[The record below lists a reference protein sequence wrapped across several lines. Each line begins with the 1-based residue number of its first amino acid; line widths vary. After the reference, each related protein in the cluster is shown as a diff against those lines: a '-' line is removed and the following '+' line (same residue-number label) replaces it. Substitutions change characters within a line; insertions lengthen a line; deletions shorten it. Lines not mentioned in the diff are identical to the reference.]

1 MKHSSF
7 ASLKAHQKP
16 STDSTET
23 KINLRNLWMASVVAA
38 LLVISVAAQTSLSL
52 WPYYVDI
59 TPVGNSAGLYDVILP
74 LPVMDKAR
82 TDLADMRLFDANNR
96 EIPYAIR
103 IRRDVDEKREIPTR
117 LFNYGAAGPTTAEV
131 SVDLGENPGEHNE
144 IEVETS
150 GSNFRRQVVI
160 EGSDSGREWRTLSND
175 GVLFSFASQNNV
187 AESQRISY
195 PTSRYRYL
203 RVRVSRDQ
211 LTDDETPQI
220 TSVKVMMAVR
230 DRGMLSSWDV
240 DVPAYQ
246 LQRNQGAHAAVWLFD
261 LRGRVPCDRLT
272 LAIEEGSFSR
282 PFQVEAV
289 DDPEN
294 ARLIATGELTR
305 HVGDEAKPLTIYFNQ
320 EETIRKLR
328 LQITDYSNPP
338 LNILGVKASAPARQL
353 VFDLKDS
360 VSQPLRLY
368 FGNESVAAP
377 HYDFEKEVSARL
389 SKEPAHTNLYVVQ
402 SNREYKPE
410 PKPLT
415 ERVPWLIYLV
425 LAASSIALAFV
436 LFSLA
441 RTATRIGHKEAQ
453 NTPN

>member
-7 ASLKAHQKP
+7 ASLRVCA
-16 STDSTET
+16 
-23 KINLRNLWMASVVAA
+23 RNLFFVFVAA
-38 LLVISVAAQTSLSL
+38 ISLGVSVLAQTSLSL
-52 WPYYVDI
+52 WPYYVEV
-59 TPVGNSAGLYDVILP
+59 TPDGNSAGLYDVQLP
-74 LPVMDKAR
+74 LSVMDKAR
-82 TDLADMRLFDANNR
+82 ADLADLRLFDAANR
-96 EIPYAIR
+96 EVPYAIR

-117 LFNYGAAGPTTAEV
+117 LFNYGAAGPATGEV

-160 EGSDSGREWRTLSND
+160 EGSDSGSEWRTLSND

-195 PTSRYRYL
+195 RASRYRYL

-211 LTDDETPQI
+211 LTDKETPQI

-230 DRGMLSSWDV
+230 DQGVLSSWDV
-240 DVPAYQ
+240 DVPPYQ

-272 LAIEEGSFSR
+272 LAIEQGPFSR
-282 PFQVEAV
+282 PFQVEAI

-320 EETIRKLR
+320 EETVRKLR

-338 LNILGVKASAPARQL
+338 LNILGVQASAPARQL
-353 VFDLKDS
+353 VFDLKQP

-377 HYDFEKEVSARL
+377 HYDFEKELTARL
-389 SKEPAHTNLYVVQ
+389 SKEPGHTNLYVVQ
-402 SNREYKPE
+402 PNRDYKPE

-415 ERVPWLIYLV
+415 ERVPWLIYVV

-441 RTATRIGHKEAQ
+441 RTATQMGHKEAQ
-453 NTPN
+453 NAEN

>member
-1 MKHSSF
+1 MNHSSF
-7 ASLKAHQKP
+7 APLRLRAR
-16 STDSTET
+16 
-23 KINLRNLWMASVVAA
+23 KIFFIFVAA
-38 LLVISVAAQTSLSL
+38 ISLCVSVFAQTSLSL
-52 WPYYVDI
+52 WPYYVEV
-59 TPVGNSAGLYDVILP
+59 TPVGNNTGLFDVFLP

-82 TDLADMRLFDANNR
+82 ADLADLRLFDAANR
-96 EIPYAIR
+96 EVPYAIR

-117 LFNYGAAGPTTAEV
+117 LFNYGAAGPATGEV

-160 EGSDSGREWRTLSND
+160 EGSDSGSEWRTLSND

-211 LTDDETPQI
+211 LTDKQTPQI
-220 TSVKVMMAVR
+220 TGVKVMMTVR
-230 DRGMLSSWDV
+230 DQGVLSSWDV
-240 DVPAYQ
+240 DVPPYQ
-246 LQRNQGAHAAVWLFD
+246 LQRNQGAHAAVWLLD
-261 LRGRVPCDRLT
+261 LRGRVPCDRLK

-320 EETIRKLR
+320 EETVRKLR

-338 LNILGVKASAPARQL
+338 LNILGVQASAPARQL
-353 VFDLKDS
+353 VFDLKEP

-368 FGNESVAAP
+368 FGNETVAAP
-377 HYDFEKEVSARL
+377 HYDFEKELYARL
-389 SKEPAHTNLYVVQ
+389 SKEPGHSNLNIVQ
-402 SNREYKPE
+402 PNRDYKPE

-441 RTATRIGHKEAQ
+441 RTATQMGRKEAQ
-453 NTPN
+453 NAEN